1 MVIEISGRKKPLPQ
15 VRLDDLIGL
24 EPIKKELRKIEAILW
39 LNQHRRS
46 DELGELRLQ
55 SFHFCFRG
63 NPGTGKTTVARL
75 IGDIFRRYGILR
87 VGDVVEVD
95 RARLIGSTP
104 GETEIKTSRAIRSA
118 LDGVLFVDEAFTLLG
133 SGESSDPGMR
143 ALEVIIKSMEDYRDV
158 LIVIFAGYP
167 SEMDAL
173 FEAAPGLRSR
183 VPFHLD
189 FPDYS
194 PAELLDIM
202 LFMAASEELELSDE
216 AAGKFLRIMGERVGR
231 PDFSNAREVRNLLD
245 QAKGELSR
253 RLQTRRKVSRWD
265 MKVITAL
272 DLGRG
277 DPELLSSLEAAR
289 KEMFRAPLDPGPR
302 SAFASL
308 CAMAGMWSDA
318 VSALEAVEKGLT
330 PEYRALLGRG
340 LYILGDRERSWE
352 VFSAMGDP
360 PAGSYYRGLS
370 ALWAGDLPTASAML
384 EQASTADPGS
394 PDVLL
399 ALAAVKFFAGAFREA
414 ADFFLAG
421 MSSSDG
427 KLPPVALRDLPWEKL
442 PWPDSSRPLRDAL
455 FFAYGHPDR
464 SKLLF
469 TEALIATGTKEAL
482 DPAGEIVMSSIDR
495 IPDEP
500 LAHRLM
506 SVIHEASGRTLEA
519 VASLDVALELEPR
532 NTGDWRR
539 LALLLEQ
546 VGEKERAEGIFR
558 DILEEDPTGEAGIRL
573 AMAADDK
580 GDQEEAETL
589 YRKAWEAGL
598 RGEERS
604 LCARR
609 LGSLSAASSRF
620 DEALGFFAEAGGPA
634 GDPRAAFW
642 HARSL
647 IEDERWQ
654 EAENLLM
661 TPYNEPDLESPRVF
675 WLGRLFLARKDLF
688 SARNIKWDGL
698 ANPYMRLVKGVVEA
712 FSGDGRAAETLTDL
726 PAPGMGGDAK
736 AMLCSA
742 RLALKDWEGAKR
754 FGRMA
759 LEGGK
764 GPCLWERQ
772 TRRPLEEA
780 GYMTAIAEAHLGDW
794 AAARDGFRRSASS
807 LRHPGPVFS
816 LGVSLVALGKI
827 DEARV
832 ILTQLKPASAVLA
845 TKLEELI
852 VQNVGIRKMLADPVD
867 PVLLDLYASL

>member
-1 MVIEISGRKKPLPQ
+1 MVIEISGRKKLLPQ

-95 RARLIGSTP
+95 RARLLGSTP

-216 AAGKFLRIMGERVGR
+216 AAGKFLRVMGERVGQ

-277 DPELLSSLEAAR
+277 DPDLLSSLEAAR
-289 KEMFRAPLDPGPR
+289 KEMFRAPLDPGSR

-308 CAMAGMWSDA
+308 CAAAGMWSDV

-330 PEYRALLGRG
+330 PENKALLGRG

-352 VFSAMGDP
+352 VFSAMDDP
-360 PAGSYYRGLS
+360 PAGSFYRGLS
-370 ALWAGDLPTASAML
+370 ALWAGDLPMASAML
-384 EQASTADPGS
+384 ELASSTEPGS

-399 ALAAVKFFAGAFREA
+399 ALAAAKFFAGTFREA
-414 ADFFLAG
+414 ADSFLAG
-421 MSSSDG
+421 ISSTG
-427 KLPPVALRDLPWEKL
+427 GRLPPVALRDLPWKKL
-442 PWPDSSRPLRDAL
+442 SWPVSARPLRDAL

-506 SVIHEASGRTLEA
+506 SVIHEASGRTMEA

-573 AMAADDK
+573 AIAADDK
-580 GDQEEAETL
+580 GDQKEAETL

-609 LGSLSAASSRF
+609 LGSLSAASGRF
-620 DEALGFFAEAGGPA
+620 DEALGFFAESGGPA

-654 EAENLLM
+654 EAENLLV
-661 TPYNEPDLESPRVF
+661 TPYDDPNLESPRVF

-688 SARNIKWDGL
+688 SARNIKWEDL
-698 ANPYMRLVKGVVEA
+698 SNPFMRLVKGVVEA
-712 FSGDGRAAETLTDL
+712 FSGDGRAAEILSDL
-726 PAPGMGGDAK
+726 PVKGMGGDAK

-742 RLALKDWEGAKR
+742 RVAMKDWEGAKR

-794 AAARDGFRRSASS
+794 TAAKDGFRRSASS

-845 TKLEELI
+845 AKLEELI
-852 VQNVGIRKMLADPVD
+852 AQNVGIRKMLADPVD